1 VSRHRFT
8 AKENPQM
15 GIDNVVVT
23 FRLPKTVLYELDT
36 MVTEGNRPG
45 IGTRTDALQDAVGVW
60 LLLESR
66 AIVEEQ
72 LSSNG
77 HQEV

>member
-1 VSRHRFT
+1 MTRHRFT
-8 AKENPQM
+8 AKDNPQM
-15 GIDNVVVT
+15 GDDNEVVT
-23 FRLPKTVLYELDT
+23 FRLPKTVKAELDT
-36 MVTEGNRPG
+36 MVAEGNRPG

-72 LSSNG
+72 LTS
-77 HQEV
+77 HAPD